1 MIQRT
6 HGFTISLFAGLA
18 FLAAAQD
25 PPDGK
30 TVLTAPPVPPKKQCV
45 PPPPPQ
51 PMEWCV
57 PAPLVG
63 PPPILPPPP
72 PVIYCEKKL
81 PRTNQT
87 RVPDEVHAYAIGR
100 LPNGEGGMDEAHLY
114 YRIEQSAYWD
124 LRLPAK
130 KQATALTTGP
140 KAVFYPPTYQPPP
153 HDQRVRDAMAA
164 ADQARLAAEQAQ
176 RNFESATEDIN
187 KKLQEDNQLKDEI
200 QDLLKQNQQLR
211 EQLEGGHA
219 HPTPTA
225 STASPSKSKVPLDQL
240 KDWENHLIQYSGPSV
255 TGTPSDNH

>member
-1 MIQRT
+1 MINRT
-6 HGFTISLFAGLA
+6 AGFIISSFAGLA

-30 TVLTAPPVPPKKQCV
+30 SIVTGNPPALAKKECV
-45 PPPPPQ
+45 PPPPP
-51 PMEWCV
+51 PCV

-72 PVIYCEKKL
+72 PLIYCEKKL

-114 YRIEQSAYWD
+114 YRIVQSARWD

-140 KAVFYPPTYQPPP
+140 KAVFFPPTYRPPP
-153 HDQRVRDAMAA
+153 HDQRVRDAVAA
-164 ADQARLAAEQAQ
+164 ADQARLAAEEAQ
-176 RNFESATEDIN
+176 RNFESATEDIH

-211 EQLEGGHA
+211 EQLQEGRPRPG
-219 HPTPTA
+219 PSPTA
-225 STASPSKSKVPLDQL
+225 SNSNAPQEPL
-240 KDWENHLIQYSGPSV
+240 KDWGNHLIQYNGPSV
-255 TGTPSDNH
+255 TGTPK